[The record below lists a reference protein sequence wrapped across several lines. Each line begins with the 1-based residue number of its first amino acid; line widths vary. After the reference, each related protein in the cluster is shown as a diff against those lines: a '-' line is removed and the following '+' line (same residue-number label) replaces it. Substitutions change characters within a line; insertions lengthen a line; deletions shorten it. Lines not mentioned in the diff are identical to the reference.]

1 MFFLLL
7 DTGNHETIFVPKA
20 VQANIRRLE
29 KYLDTMTE
37 EAIFVDLPKQHMW
50 TAYITAMY
58 KVDLTILNFFWGDA

>member
-1 MFFLLL
+1 M
-7 DTGNHETIFVPKA
+7 
-20 VQANIRRLE
+20 QANIRRLE

-58 KVDLTILNFFWGDA
+58 KVGRI